1 MRPQSGPMGP
11 NKYGVKIVLLWPI
24 IPTHGPGQFLKESQ
38 NPEIRIYKNPLGF
51 KNVSFD
57 WRPSY
62 GYIEASYMKS
72 ADFVKIGT
80 A

>member
-1 MRPQSGPMGP
+1 MGP
-11 NKYGVKIVLLWPI
+11 NKYGVKILLLWPI

-80 A
+80 AYLVPDIR